1 MGCEL
6 HCYYYGNS
14 GLLRVTDLGAGASCL
29 GVWSGCPWV
38 ATPVDP
44 LYAPLSRQHGRK
56 LVVYFRLGTSRCALW
71 RPLCMRI
78 PSRSA
83 HKVLLYGA
91 DHRRL
96 ASQPSNA
103 WMISMKHSIGGGTP
117 GGFRGPQPATVKVGE
132 SHNNNNSAS
141 ASSSVSGSA
150 LQASR
155 MRPRGPRMRPQGPLS
170 AVEFV
175 SKPSHAW
182 SFSISY
188 ERCLSRLASLR
199 IRWAAHQ
206 SALRDARSRRSA
218 CFKALAA
225 LLMETLSRHGDPL
238 HPGLVF
244 PVGSVDSLVAANGAS
259 IAPARRARREPLM
272 RRAT

>member
-1 MGCEL
+1 M
-6 HCYYYGNS
+6 
-14 GLLRVTDLGAGASCL
+14 T
-29 GVWSGCPWV
+29 
-38 ATPVDP
+38 
-44 LYAPLSRQHGRK
+44 
-56 LVVYFRLGTSRCALW
+56 FRLSTSRCALW
-71 RPLCMRI
+71 RPLCMGI
-78 PSRSA
+78 PTRSD

-91 DHRRL
+91 AKGITVRDHRRL
-96 ASQPSNA
+96 ASQPSNT
-103 WMISMKHSIGGGTP
+103 WRISTKHSIGGGNP
-117 GGFRGPQPATVKVGE
+117 GGFRGPQLVTAKVGE

-141 ASSSVSGSA
+141 ASSSVSGTA
-150 LQASR
+150 LQACR
-155 MRPRGPRMRPQGPLS
+155 MRLRGPRMRPQGPLS

-244 PVGSVDSLVAANGAS
+244 PVGSFDSLVAANGAS
-259 IAPARRARREPLM
+259 IATSAPALAPP
-272 RRAT
+272 